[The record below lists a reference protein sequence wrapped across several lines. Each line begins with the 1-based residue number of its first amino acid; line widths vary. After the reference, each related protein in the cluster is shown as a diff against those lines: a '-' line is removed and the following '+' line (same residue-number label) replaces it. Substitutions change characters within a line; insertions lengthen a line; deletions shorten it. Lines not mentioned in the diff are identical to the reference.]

1 MATGY
6 EKINN
11 IKNILCK
18 PMTVESLAISL
29 NCKPRTIYRH
39 IQQLEKENCGLHK
52 FKQDGQTFYVVQP
65 EQKTDFNQ
73 DLVKKLEKLRK
84 SFESDSPTGVKN
96 LKIIDNLINSLSV
109 TDPDSFKV
117 DPISVDPD
125 FELDYGP
132 FCDRNLKDT
141 IVSKILKA
149 IHDGVKVNITYR
161 STTREGED
169 QETFTVSPVKL
180 VLRVDTLYLIAA
192 NDEFEETQIFRNY
205 VVENIVN
212 MTMTNIPVVKLA
224 FDSKVHYKYTFG
236 KWTDASLPPQDISL
250 VVKSKWLQS
259 QFKKSNFVPAANIK
273 ETKSRFVVDLKL
285 RITPDFKSW
294 LLGVLPDVEILKP
307 ASLKADMK
315 NLLKEAMKSLQG

>member
-6 EKINN
+6 EKISN

-18 PMTVESLAISL
+18 PMTVESMAISM
-29 NCKPRTIYRH
+29 NCKARTIYRH

-52 FKQDGQTFYVVQP
+52 FKQEGQTFYVIQP

-84 SFESDSPTGVKN
+84 SFESDSPTGIKN

-161 STTREGED
+161 SATHEEEQTTV
-169 QETFTVSPVKL
+169 TVSPVKL
-180 VLRVDTLYLIAA
+180 VLRIDTLYLIAA
-192 NDEFEETQIFRNY
+192 DDEFEETQIFKNY

-212 MTMTNIPVVKLA
+212 MTMTNIPVVKLS
-224 FDSKVHYKYTFG
+224 FDSKIHYKYTFG
-236 KWTDASLPPQDISL
+236 KWTDAKLQPQDISL
-250 VVKSKWLQS
+250 LVKSKWLQS
-259 QFKKSNFVPAANIK
+259 QFKKSNFVPVAVIK

-307 ASLKADMK
+307 ASHKADMK
-315 NLLKEAMKSLQG
+315 NLVKEAMKSLQG

>member
-1 MATGY
+1 
-6 EKINN
+6 
-11 IKNILCK
+11 
-18 PMTVESLAISL
+18 MTVESMAISM
-29 NCKPRTIYRH
+29 NCKARTIYRH

-52 FKQDGQTFYVVQP
+52 FKQEGQTFYVIQP

-84 SFESDSPTGVKN
+84 SFESDSPTGMKN

-161 STTREGED
+161 SATHEEEQTTV
-169 QETFTVSPVKL
+169 TVSPVKL
-180 VLRVDTLYLIAA
+180 VLRIDTLYLIAA
-192 NDEFEETQIFRNY
+192 DDEFEETQIFKNY

-212 MTMTNIPVVKLA
+212 MTMTNIPVVKLS
-224 FDSKVHYKYTFG
+224 FDSKIHYKYTFG
-236 KWTDASLPPQDISL
+236 KWTDAKLQPQDISL
-250 VVKSKWLQS
+250 LVKSKWLQS
-259 QFKKSNFVPAANIK
+259 QFKKSNFVPVAVIK

-315 NLLKEAMKSLQG
+315 NLVKEAMKSLQG

>member
-6 EKINN
+6 EKISN

-18 PMTVESLAISL
+18 PMTVESMAISM
-29 NCKPRTIYRH
+29 NCKARTIYRH

-52 FKQDGQTFYVVQP
+52 FKQEGQTFYVIQP

-84 SFESDSPTGVKN
+84 SFESDSPTGIKN

-161 STTREGED
+161 SATHEEEQTTV
-169 QETFTVSPVKL
+169 TVSPVKL
-180 VLRVDTLYLIAA
+180 VLRIDTLYLIAA
-192 NDEFEETQIFRNY
+192 DDEFEETQIFKNY

-212 MTMTNIPVVKLA
+212 MTMTNIPVVKLS
-224 FDSKVHYKYTFG
+224 FDSKIHYKYTFG
-236 KWTDASLPPQDISL
+236 KWTDA
-250 VVKSKWLQS
+250 
-259 QFKKSNFVPAANIK
+259 
-273 ETKSRFVVDLKL
+273 KL
-285 RITPDFKSW
+285 RRR
-294 LLGVLPDVEILKP
+294 
-307 ASLKADMK
+307 SLKK
-315 NLLKEAMKSLQG
+315 PSLALSWT

>member
-6 EKINN
+6 EKISN

-18 PMTVESLAISL
+18 PMTVESMAISM
-29 NCKPRTIYRH
+29 NCKARTIYRH

-52 FKQDGQTFYVVQP
+52 FKQEGQTFYVIQP

-84 SFESDSPTGVKN
+84 SFESDSPTGIKN

-132 FCDRNLKDT
+132 FCDRNLKDA

-169 QETFTVSPVKL
+169 QKTFTVSPVKL

-192 NDEFEETQIFRNY
+192 NDEFEETQIFKNY

-212 MTMTNIPVVKLA
+212 MTMTNVPVVKLA

-236 KWTDASLPPQDISL
+236 KWTDAKLQPQDISL
-250 VVKSKWLQS
+250 LVKSKWLQT
-259 QFKKSNFVPAANIK
+259 QFRKANFVPAAVIK
-273 ETKSRFVVDLKL
+273 ENKSRFVVDLKL

-315 NLLKEAMKSLQG
+315 NLVKEAMKSLQG

>member
-18 PMTVESLAISL
+18 PMTVESMAISL
-29 NCKPRTIYRH
+29 NCKARTIYRH

-52 FKQDGQTFYVVQP
+52 FKQDGQTFYVIQP
-65 EQKTDFNQ
+65 EEKTDYNQ

-84 SFESDSPTGVKN
+84 SFENDSPTGVKN
-96 LKIIDNLINSLSV
+96 RKIIDNLIGSLSV
-109 TDPDSFKV
+109 TDPDAFKAAA
-117 DPISVDPD
+117 ISLDPD

-132 FCDRNLKDT
+132 FCDHNLKDT

-161 STTREGED
+161 SSTQDEEQTSV
-169 QETFTVSPVKL
+169 TVSPIKL

-192 NDEFEETQIFRNY
+192 DDEFEKTQIFKNY
-205 VVENIVN
+205 VVCNIVN
-212 MTMTNIPVVKLA
+212 MTTTNAPAIKVA
-224 FDSKVHYKYTFG
+224 FDSKIHYKYTFG
-236 KWTDASLPPQDISL
+236 KWTNANLQPQDISL
-250 VVKSKWLQS
+250 LIKAKWLQS
-259 QFKKSNFVPAANIK
+259 QFKKSKFVPEAVIK
-273 ETKSRFVVDLKL
+273 EGKSRFVVDLKL

-294 LLGVLPDVEILKP
+294 LLGVLPEVEILKP

>member
-236 KWTDASLPPQDISL
+236 KWTDANLPPQDISL

-259 QFKKSNFVPAANIK
+259 QFKKSNFVPAAVIK

-285 RITPDFKSW
+285 RVTPDFKSW

>member
-1 MATGY
+1 
-6 EKINN
+6 
-11 IKNILCK
+11 
-18 PMTVESLAISL
+18 
-29 NCKPRTIYRH
+29 
-39 IQQLEKENCGLHK
+39 
-52 FKQDGQTFYVVQP
+52 
-65 EQKTDFNQ
+65 
-73 DLVKKLEKLRK
+73 
-84 SFESDSPTGVKN
+84 
-96 LKIIDNLINSLSV
+96 LSV

-161 STTREGED
+161 SATHEEEQTTV
-169 QETFTVSPVKL
+169 TVSPVKL
-180 VLRVDTLYLIAA
+180 VLRIDTLYLIAA
-192 NDEFEETQIFRNY
+192 DDEFEETQIFKNY

-212 MTMTNIPVVKLA
+212 MTMTNIPVVKLS
-224 FDSKVHYKYTFG
+224 FDSKIHYKYTFG
-236 KWTDASLPPQDISL
+236 KWTDAKLQPQDISL
-250 VVKSKWLQS
+250 LVKSKWLQS
-259 QFKKSNFVPAANIK
+259 QFKKSNFVPVAVIK

-315 NLLKEAMKSLQG
+315 NLVKEAMKSLQG

>member
-1 MATGY
+1 
-6 EKINN
+6 
-11 IKNILCK
+11 
-18 PMTVESLAISL
+18 MTVESMAISM
-29 NCKPRTIYRH
+29 NCKARTIYRH

-52 FKQDGQTFYVVQP
+52 FKQEGQTFYVIQP

-132 FCDRNLKDT
+132 FCDHNLKKKDA

-149 IHDGVKVNITYR
+149 IHDGVKITITYR
-161 STTREGED
+161 SATHEEEQTTV
-169 QETFTVSPVKL
+169 TVSPVKL
-180 VLRVDTLYLIAA
+180 VLRIDTLYLIAA
-192 NDEFEETQIFRNY
+192 DDEFEETQIFKNFM
-205 VVENIVN
+205 VENIVN
-212 MTMTNIPVVKLA
+212 MTTTTEPIVKFA
-224 FDSKVHYKYTFG
+224 FDLKTHYKYTFG
-236 KWTDASLPPQDISL
+236 KWTNANLQPQDISL
-250 VVKSKWLQS
+250 LVKSKWLQT
-259 QFKKSNFVPAANIK
+259 QFKKSNFVPAAVIK
-273 ETKSRFVVDLKL
+273 ESKSRFVVDLKL

-315 NLLKEAMKSLQG
+315 NLVKEAMKSLQG